1 MCNHGIVLAFSA
13 WARQAY
19 DIYSGFSDWKIEGSR
34 EMRKDLTPVDFE
46 KLGFKCGLEI
56 HQQLNTEKKLFC
68 RCPVGFSNAPHDATI
83 LRHMRPT
90 LSELGEYDGTA
101 LMEFKTKKNVI
112 YQLIKGST
120 CTYEMDDTPPF
131 EINQQALDIAIGL
144 AMLLHCS
151 IVDEIHI
158 SRKQYLDGSIPTGF
172 QRTVVIG
179 IEGWIPYKGRKIGII
194 QICLEEDA
202 CREISDIGH
211 TVTFRADRLSTPLVE
226 VITYPDML
234 NPVEAMEVNEIIGRM
249 LKASGKVRRGIGSVR
264 QDVNVSINGGTR
276 VEMKGVAKTGYAHD
290 LTHIEALR
298 QKALL
303 DIRDA
308 IKSRGISRKSFVL
321 TKHDL
326 TSALSSTKSSSI
338 RDALDAGGTVK
349 CAKLT
354 GFAGILNHPTQPGK
368 TFASE
373 FMGRIRVIACL
384 DKMPNIFHTDMP
396 DDSDLTQDEWTN
408 IKSIADCKLTDA
420 VVVVWGSDD
429 DVETALEEIKFRTL
443 DAIRGVPN
451 ETRQDI
457 GNGIT
462 DFERILPG
470 ADRMYPDTDLPPI
483 PISKERLDR
492 IESGLPERSW
502 DIEKRWRE
510 LGIRD
515 YIIKPLVI
523 SGKSDVFDRIIDSC
537 KIDPNVVGIA
547 ITQTIKSLRRK
558 GLDTTRITDESLIE
572 LFTACSSGQ
581 FNREIIP
588 TLLKKLCQS
597 DNLKSMTDI
606 IAGHDFSP
614 ISEDQLR
621 EIIID
626 EIAKSS
632 ERNFETDSQR
642 LEFVMGTTMRRVLGS
657 ILGIDVRAAVKKQLL
672 Q

>member
-1 MCNHGIVLAFSA
+1 
-13 WARQAY
+13 
-19 DIYSGFSDWKIEGSR
+19 
-34 EMRKDLTPVDFE
+34 MRKDLPSVDFE

-56 HQQLNTEKKLFC
+56 HQQLDTEKKLFC
-68 RCPVGFSNAPHDATI
+68 RCPVGLRHEPPDATI

-101 LMEFKTKKNVI
+101 LMEFKTRKQVI
-112 YQLIKGST
+112 YQLNKGST

-131 EINQQALDIAIGL
+131 EINQQALDIAIEL
-144 AMLLHCS
+144 AMLLNCS

-172 QRTVVIG
+172 QRTVVVG
-179 IEGWIPYKGRKIGII
+179 IEGWVPYKDRKIRII

-211 TVTFRADRLSTPLVE
+211 TVTFKADRLSTPLVE

-234 NPVEAMEVNEIIGRM
+234 NPDEAMEVNEIIGRM

-276 VEMKGVAKTGYAHD
+276 VEMKGIAKTGYVHD
-290 LTHIEALR
+290 LTYVEALR

-303 DIRDA
+303 DMRDA
-308 IKSRGISRKSFVL
+308 IKSRGISRKSLVL

-326 TSALSSTKSSSI
+326 TSELSSTKSAPI
-338 RDALDAGGTVK
+338 RDALDTGGTVK
-349 CAKLT
+349 CAKLA
-354 GFAGILNHPTQPGK
+354 GFAGLLNHPTQPGK

-373 FMGRIRVIACL
+373 LIGRIRVIACL
-384 DKMPNIFHTDMP
+384 DKMPNIFYTDLT
-396 DDSDLTQDEWTN
+396 DESDLTQEEWTR
-408 IKSIADCKLTDA
+408 IKAISDCKLTDA
-420 VVVVWGSDD
+420 AIVVWGADE
-429 DVETALEEIKFRTL
+429 DVETALEEIKFRAL

-470 ADRMYPDTDLPPI
+470 PDRMYPDTDLPPI

-492 IESGLPERSW
+492 IESNLPERSW
-502 DIEKRWRE
+502 DTEQRWHE

-515 YIIKPLVI
+515 DIIRPLVI
-523 SGKSDVFDRIIDSC
+523 SGRRGIFDRIISSC
-537 KIDPNVVGIA
+537 EVDPNEVGTT

-558 GLDTTRITDESLIE
+558 DLDTARITDDDLVEV
-572 LFTACSSGQ
+572 FTAFSSGQ
-581 FNREIIP
+581 FTREVIP
-588 TLLKKLCQS
+588 TLLTELCQS
-597 DNLKSMTDI
+597 DNPKSMADTI
-606 IAGHDFSP
+606 TGHDFSP
-614 ISEDQLR
+614 ISENQLR
-621 EIIID
+621 EIISD
-626 EIAKSS
+626 EIAKAS
-632 ERNFETDSQR
+632 ERNFANDSQR
-642 LEFVMGTTMRRVLGS
+642 LEFVMGTTMRRIVGRVRGESVREILLGF
-657 ILGIDVRAAVKKQLL
+657 DA
-672 Q
+672 

>member
-1 MCNHGIVLAFSA
+1 
-13 WARQAY
+13 
-19 DIYSGFSDWKIEGSR
+19 
-34 EMRKDLTPVDFE
+34 MRKDLPPVDFE

-56 HQQLNTEKKLFC
+56 HQQLDTEKKLFC
-68 RCPVGFSNAPHDATI
+68 HCPVGLRHDPPDATI

-101 LMEFKTKKNVI
+101 LMEFKTKKQVI
-112 YQLIKGST
+112 YQLNRGST

-131 EINQQALDIAIGL
+131 EINQQALDIAIEL

-172 QRTVVIG
+172 QRTVVVG
-179 IEGWIPYKGRKIGII
+179 VEGWVPYKDRKIRIV

-211 TVTFRADRLSTPLVE
+211 TITFKADRLSTPLVE

-234 NPVEAMEVNEIIGRM
+234 NPDEAMEVNEIIGRM

-276 VEMKGVAKTGYAHD
+276 VEIKGVAKTGYVRD
-290 LTHIEALR
+290 LTYIEALR

-303 DIRDA
+303 DIRDT
-308 IKSRGISRKSFVL
+308 IKSRGISRKSLVL

-326 TSALSSTKSSSI
+326 TSILSSTESLSI
-338 RDALDAGGTVK
+338 RTALNSGGSVK

-354 GFAGILNHPTQPGK
+354 GFAGLLKYPVQPGK
-368 TFASE
+368 TFSSE
-373 FMGRIRVIACL
+373 FAGRIRVIACL
-384 DKMPNIFHTDMP
+384 DKMPNIFH
-396 DDSDLTQDEWTN
+396 SDAQDESELTQDEWTQ
-408 IKSIADCKLTDA
+408 IKEITDCKLTD
-420 VVVVWGSDD
+420 VVIVVWGADD
-429 DVETALEEIKFRTL
+429 DVETALEEIKFRAL

-470 ADRMYPDTDLPPI
+470 PDRMYPDTDLPPI

-492 IESGLPERSW
+492 IESNLPERSW
-502 DIEKRWRE
+502 DTEQRWRE

-515 YIIKPLVI
+515 DIIKPLVI
-523 SGKSDVFDRIIDSC
+523 SDRKNVFDRIISTC
-537 KIDPNVVGIA
+537 EVDPNEVGA
-547 ITQTIKSLRRK
+547 VITQTIKSLRRK
-558 GLDTTRITDESLIE
+558 GFNTSRITDNDLVD
-572 LFTACSSGQ
+572 LFAAYSNKKFTREAIPMLLTEFCKSS
-581 FNREIIP
+581 NPKDIA
-588 TLLKKLCQS
+588 
-597 DNLKSMTDI
+597 DI
-606 IAGHDFSP
+606 IGKHDFSP
-614 ISEDQLR
+614 VSEDQLR
-621 EIIID
+621 IIIND
-626 EIAKSS
+626 EIAKTS
-632 ERNFETDSQR
+632 EKHFATDSQR
-642 LEFVMGTTMRRVLGS
+642 AEYVMGRIRQQLLGKVS
-657 ILGIDVRAAVKKQLL
+657 GKDLRSAIEKQLL